1 MVYAISHTTDYI
13 AKILVSRKKGT
24 VHSVYSKTINL
35 KIDSFLLALQATASP
50 ISPISLITT
59 LDEASMEKLPVIP
72 GQQVTTTALG
82 INIATSGETITFNYR
97 NAFITFTRL
106 LPMTYPNK
114 IVPVLQQALDESH
127 LNGFRPIFSETA
139 AEGIVFSSLDSLLFL
154 TFAQTKINQCTAFF
168 KQYNYGDA
176 ASELVSLVGLGIG
189 LTPSGDD
196 FLCGVL
202 AGLILCSQWL
212 HPFSRSLK
220 EQLERHLDNTNDI
233 SQEFLKCALRGHFGQ
248 AVMNLSSAASVQDIL
263 PAFEAIG
270 HSSGIDSLCGI
281 FYAISLYTPKP

>member
-212 HPFSRSLK
+212 HK
-220 EQLERHLDNTNDI
+220 I
-233 SQEFLKCALRGHFGQ
+233 SPEFLKCALRGHFGQ